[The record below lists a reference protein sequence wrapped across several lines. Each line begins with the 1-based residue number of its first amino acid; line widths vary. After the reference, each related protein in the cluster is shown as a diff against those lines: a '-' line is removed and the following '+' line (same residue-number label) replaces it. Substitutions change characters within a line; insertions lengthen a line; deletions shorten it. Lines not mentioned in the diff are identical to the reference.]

1 MDVIPVLVPAVGG
14 GYLAALGRAP
24 RTAEAR
30 RDRRWRM
37 AAFFGALAAI
47 ALALGWPIETLAHRF
62 QWAHMTQHLLLV
74 VVAAP
79 LLVLADPWLLPMR
92 LLPRARRGP
101 AAALVRR
108 DPRFATLRR
117 MGRLVLEPVFAFFA
131 FNLVFGIA
139 HVPVVYD
146 LTLRIPWLHEME
158 HALFLGTAA
167 LLWWTMIGRQ
177 ARSIQERLICIMAA
191 GFAASLLA
199 LWLAS
204 SETPLYHGFT
214 GTSTLSP
221 LTDQRLSAG
230 IMGGPGSIVLAL
242 AAGILLY
249 HWLRDQEG
257 AETGVGGGSS

>member
-14 GYLAALGRAP
+14 GYLVALGQAP
-24 RTAEAR
+24 RTARAR
-30 RDRRWRM
+30 RVRRWRM

-47 ALALGWPIETLAHRF
+47 ALALSWPIETWAHRF

-74 VVAAP
+74 IVAAP

-101 AAALVRR
+101 AATFVRR

-117 MGRLVLEPVFAFFA
+117 VGERSLEPVVAFVA
-131 FNLVFGIA
+131 FHAVFGIFHVPA
-139 HVPVVYD
+139 VYEMTLRVPVV
-146 LTLRIPWLHEME
+146 HEME
-158 HALFLGTAA
+158 HALFLVTAV
-167 LLWWTMIGRQ
+167 LLWSAMIGRR
-177 ARSIQERLICIMAA
+177 AGGIYERLLCVMAA

-199 LWLAS
+199 AWLAS
-204 SETPLYHGFT
+204 AETPLYRGFT

-221 LTDQRLSAG
+221 LTDQRLAAG
-230 IMGGPGSIVLAL
+230 LMGGPGSIVLAL

-249 HWLRDQEG
+249 RWLRDEEVD
-257 AETGVGGGSS
+257 ATGVEGRPR